1 MKTVF
6 TSVFQDEA
14 IVVRSLLESA
24 GIESE
29 LLVDSMLDIN
39 PFYYV
44 DVKGASVVVA
54 DENEEDAKAIVKDF
68 LEKKKENPQA

>member
-14 IVVRSLLESA
+14 IVVRSMLESA

-29 LLVDSMLDIN
+29 LLVDSMLDVN

-68 LEKKKENPQA
+68 LEKKKENPET